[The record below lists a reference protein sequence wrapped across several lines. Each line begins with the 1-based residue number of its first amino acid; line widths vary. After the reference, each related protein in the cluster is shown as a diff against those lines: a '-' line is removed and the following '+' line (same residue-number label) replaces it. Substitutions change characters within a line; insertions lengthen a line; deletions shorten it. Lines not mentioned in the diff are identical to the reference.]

1 MTLAHSVTPL
11 IQSLKGS
18 YNYTGH
24 VNMHG
29 GCFKWVLKIN
39 FQGGVKKNP
48 LLLVN
53 LYYQLM
59 EGGILH
65 ECGYSRVAECTTL
78 TGCSSLTSYYVS
90 RYN

>member
-39 FQGGVKKNP
+39 FQGGVKKIHFSE
-48 LLLVN
+48 LILSTDG
-53 LYYQLM
+53 
-59 EGGILH
+59 EG
-65 ECGYSRVAECTTL
+65 Y
-78 TGCSSLTSYYVS
+78 TS
-90 RYN
+90 